1 MKRNEAFDAPP
12 ARPVPG
18 SDAVPVAA
26 LVGVIATV
34 TVFALAQGLTYPL
47 LTFILER
54 QGHSASM
61 IGASAAM
68 TPLGLI
74 VSSPFIPAIA
84 RRFGAART
92 ALVCAVLAAMTLA
105 AIGLTRNVYAWF
117 PLRFI
122 LGAVVIQLYVLSETW
137 MIALAPARLR
147 GRIMGIYT
155 STIAIGFGGG
165 PLVLLAVGS
174 EGFAPFLVGVAAFAL
189 CTLCLVAVLDR
200 LPDFERGERASVRSF
215 LPHAQILL
223 FSVVASG
230 AFEQS
235 MLSLLPV
242 YAFAHGMNEA
252 TAAGLLTAMIVGNIA
267 LQVPLGLACERY
279 TPRRMLLFCAAATA
293 LGCVL
298 LPVAVET
305 PFIWPLMV
313 VWGAIAYGLYTV
325 ALVELGTRFSGSML
339 VAGNSAFA
347 MMWGIGGLSGPPGT
361 GLVMDWIGV
370 QGLPLTL
377 GLMCGA
383 LLVAAAIRAAS
394 RRRAAARAGLSRADA
409 VNRKTPHLLVDLTL
423 YATANGGREGAI
435 APGYGCACWVTR
447 DAATGW
453 DGWPLLGDLWM
464 QPGESRRVG
473 MFIPAW
479 DLGASELGQTSV
491 FYLREG
497 TRVIGEATVVEKA
510 GSDPKQ

>member
-1 MKRNEAFDAPP
+1 MKRNES
-12 ARPVPG
+12 PG
-18 SDAVPVAA
+18 SPSGRDLPHHDAVPVAP

-54 QGHSASM
+54 QGHSATI
-61 IGASAAM
+61 IGLSAAM

-92 ALVCAVLAAMTLA
+92 ALVCAGLAALTLA

-137 MIALAPARLR
+137 MIALAPPRFR

-155 STIAIGFGGG
+155 STIAIGFGAG

-174 EGFAPFLVGVAAFAL
+174 ENFAPFLVGIAAFAL
-189 CTLCLVAVLDR
+189 CTLCLVAVRDR

-215 LPHAQILL
+215 LPHAQVLL

-252 TAAGLLTAMIVGNIA
+252 KAAGLLTAMIVGNIA
-267 LQVPLGLACERY
+267 LQVPLGIACERY
-279 TPRRMLLFCAAATA
+279 TPRRMLIVCAAATA
-293 LGCVL
+293 LGSAL
-298 LPVAVET
+298 LPFAAAT
-305 PFIWPLMV
+305 PFIWPLMF

-325 ALVELGTRFSGSML
+325 ALVELGTRFSGAML

-347 MMWGIGGLSGPPGT
+347 MMWGIGGLTGPPGT
-361 GLVMDWIGV
+361 GVVMDWIGV

-377 GLMCGA
+377 GLICVA
-383 LLVAAAIRAAS
+383 LLVAAAIRAAG
-394 RRRAAARAGLSRADA
+394 RRR
-409 VNRKTPHLLVDLTL
+409 
-423 YATANGGREGAI
+423 
-435 APGYGCACWVTR
+435 
-447 DAATGW
+447 
-453 DGWPLLGDLWM
+453 
-464 QPGESRRVG
+464 
-473 MFIPAW
+473 
-479 DLGASELGQTSV
+479 GASARTG
-491 FYLREG
+491 
-497 TRVIGEATVVEKA
+497 
-510 GSDPKQ
+510 PP